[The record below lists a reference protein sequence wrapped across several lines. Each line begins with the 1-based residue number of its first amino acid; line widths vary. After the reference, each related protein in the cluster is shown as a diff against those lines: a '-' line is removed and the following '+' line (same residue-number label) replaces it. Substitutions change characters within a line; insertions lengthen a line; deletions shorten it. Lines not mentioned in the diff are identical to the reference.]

1 MVTWPF
7 SNIVRGQYESTN
19 APQAVRPME
28 AQPSV
33 ASWYGKVGCWVLEI
47 GGFLCNMHQY
57 TV

>member
-33 ASWYGKVGCWVLEI
+33 AS
-47 GGFLCNMHQY
+47 
-57 TV
+57 